1 MAKVV
6 YSSMKPHK
14 LRRKGTSVTTKR
26 VRGPE
31 GRMTTIYQVDANSPT
46 FGDDIGYVFAQNV
59 RRAREPATDAAAEPA
74 RCRRLNGPAC

>member
-14 LRRKGTSVTTKR
+14 LGRKGTSVTTKR

-31 GRMTTIYQVDANSPT
+31 GRMTTIYQVDASSPT

-59 RRAREPATDAAAEPA
+59 RRARRANRGLTRSRNRAAADA
-74 RCRRLNGPAC
+74 

>member
-14 LRRKGTSVTTKR
+14 PDRKGTSVTTKR

-31 GRMTTIYQVDANSPT
+31 GRMTTVYQVDANSPT

-59 RRAREPATDAAAEPA
+59 KRARRANRLLTRSRNQPAGDA
-74 RCRRLNGPAC
+74 

>member
-6 YSSMKPHK
+6 YASMKPHK

-59 RRAREPATDAAAEPA
+59 RRARRANRQLTRSRNDPAADD
-74 RCRRLNGPAC
+74 

>member
-14 LRRKGTSVTTKR
+14 PDRKETSVATKR

-31 GRMTTIYQVDANSPT
+31 GRMTTVYQVDANSPT
-46 FGDDIGYVFAQNV
+46 FGADIGYVFAQNV
-59 RRAREPATDAAAEPA
+59 KRARRANRQLTRPRNQPAADD
-74 RCRRLNGPAC
+74 

>member
-6 YSSMKPHK
+6 YSSTKPRK

-31 GRMTTIYQVDANSPT
+31 GRMTTVYQVDANSPT
-46 FGDDIGYVFAQNV
+46 FGADIGYVFPQNV
-59 RRAREPATDAAAEPA
+59 KRARRANRQLTRPRNQPAADD
-74 RCRRLNGPAC
+74 

>member
-26 VRGPE
+26 VRSPE
-31 GRMTTIYQVDANSPT
+31 GRVTTIYQVDANSPT

-59 RRAREPATDAAAEPA
+59 KRARRANRLLTRSRNQPAGDA
-74 RCRRLNGPAC
+74 

>member
-59 RRAREPATDAAAEPA
+59 RRARRANRLLTRPRNQPAADD
-74 RCRRLNGPAC
+74 

>member
-59 RRAREPATDAAAEPA
+59 RRARRAN
-74 RCRRLNGPAC
+74 RRLTQPRNQPAADA